1 MNIWLIE
8 MPGVIPVRYEL
19 LDKVGDEHLMLL
31 CKDGQVWAL
40 FSPFEPS
47 GLLPSASARKKKT
60 SEEGDVVHAYDATP
74 NKRLLRLEHKHGIID
89 AQLYQ
94 VISYLEAHP
103 FFIPFL

>member
-47 GLLPSASARKKKT
+47 GLLPSASARKKNIRRRRCGT
-60 SEEGDVVHAYDATP
+60 C
-74 NKRLLRLEHKHGIID
+74 I
-89 AQLYQ
+89 
-94 VISYLEAHP
+94 
-103 FFIPFL
+103 